1 MTGGDIDRRH
11 RFAQDCARQAGAI
24 ARHYFRSGEALSSAE
39 KGRHDPVTQ
48 ADLEIDRFLIDQL
61 AGAFPADGILT
72 EETGGAPAR
81 HLWVIDPIDGTLN
94 FARGIAH
101 FAVSIA
107 FCVDGQTES
116 GVVYD
121 PVSNE
126 IFTARRGQGAFCNGR
141 PIRVR
146 AARGPSDAIVD
157 AGYSLRHPAADYLGL
172 IGNLLG
178 QGYAFV
184 QNGSAAMGLAAVAC
198 GRIDGFC
205 ELSLKSWDVL
215 AGLLLVEEAG
225 GWTSDFP
232 HGPGLLEGHKVLACT
247 PSIRQSLQDLMLAAT
262 TPRRKTL
269 LSSHEIRRGTAS
281 ARP

>member
-1 MTGGDIDRRH
+1 MIGDDIDRRH

-24 ARHYFRSGEALSSAE
+24 ARRYFRSDEALSSFE

-72 EETGGAPAR
+72 EETGGSPAR

-107 FCVDGQTES
+107 FCVDGRTES

-121 PVSNE
+121 PIADE
-126 IFTARRGQGAFCNGR
+126 IFSARRGQGAFCNGS
-141 PIRVR
+141 PISVR
-146 AARGPSDAIVD
+146 TTRGPSDAVVD
-157 AGYSLRHPAADYLGL
+157 AGYSLRHPTAYYLGL
-172 IGNLLG
+172 IGRLLAND
-178 QGYAFV
+178 YAFV
-184 QNGSAAMGLAAVAC
+184 QNGSAAMGLAQVAC

-215 AGLLLVEEAG
+215 AGLLLVEESG
-225 GWTSDFP
+225 GWASDFP
-232 HGPGLLEGHKVLACT
+232 RGPGLLQDHKVLACT
-247 PSIRQSLQDLMLAAT
+247 RAIRQSLQDLLQAEQAW
-262 TPRRKTL
+262 P
-269 LSSHEIRRGTAS
+269 A
-281 ARP
+281 

>member
-1 MTGGDIDRRH
+1 MTSDDIDRRH
-11 RFAQDCARQAGAI
+11 RFAQDCAREAGTI
-24 ARHYFRSGEALSSAE
+24 ARRYFRSCEAPSSIE
-39 KGRHDPVTQ
+39 KGRHDPVTR

-72 EETGGAPAR
+72 EETGGVPAR

-107 FCVDGQTES
+107 FCIDGRTES
-116 GVVYD
+116 GIVYD
-121 PVSNE
+121 PISDE
-126 IFTARRGQGAFCNGR
+126 IFTARRGHGAFCNGR

-146 AARGPSDAIVD
+146 TTQGPWDAIVD
-157 AGYSLRHPAADYLGL
+157 AGYSSRHPAADYVRLVHGL
-172 IGNLLG
+172 LA

-184 QNGSAAMGLAAVAC
+184 QNGSAAMGLAALAC

-225 GWTSDFP
+225 GWTGGFP
-232 HGPGLLEGHKVLACT
+232 HGPGLLEDHEVLACT
-247 PSIRQSLQDLMLAAT
+247 PAIRQSLRDLLLESSPLRGK
-262 TPRRKTL
+262 TPLPSVQSVIQK
-269 LSSHEIRRGTAS
+269 S
-281 ARP
+281 

>member
-1 MTGGDIDRRH
+1 MTGDDIDRRH
-11 RFAQDCARQAGAI
+11 RFAQDCAREAGAI
-24 ARHYFRSGEALSSAE
+24 ARRYFRSREAPSTIE

-48 ADLEIDRFLIDQL
+48 ADLEIDRFLIDRL

-72 EETGGAPAR
+72 EETGGSPAR

-107 FCVDGQTES
+107 FCVGGRTES
-116 GVVYD
+116 GIVYD
-121 PVSNE
+121 PVSDE
-126 IFTARRGQGAFCNGR
+126 IFTARRGQGAFCNGQ

-146 AARGPSDAIVD
+146 LTDGPADAVID
-157 AGYSLRHPAADYLGL
+157 AGYSLWHPAADYLAL
-172 IGNLLG
+172 IGDLLG

-225 GWTSDFP
+225 GWTSGFP
-232 HGPGLLEGHKVLACT
+232 HGPGLLEDHRVLACAPT
-247 PSIRQSLQDLMLAAT
+247 IRQSLQDLMPEASTLSGKG
-262 TPRRKTL
+262 PL
-269 LSSHEIRRGTAS
+269 LSI
-281 ARP
+281 

>member
-1 MTGGDIDRRH
+1 MTGNDFGQRH
-11 RFAQDCARQAGAI
+11 RFALDCARQAGTI
-24 ARHYFRSGEALSSAE
+24 ARRHFRSREILSSIE

-48 ADLEIDRFLIDQL
+48 ADLEIDRFLIDQI
-61 AGAFPADGILT
+61 AGAFPTDGILT

-94 FARGIAH
+94 FVRGIAH

-107 FCVDGQTES
+107 FCVDGKTQI

-121 PVSNE
+121 PIADE
-126 IFTARRGQGAFCNGR
+126 IFSAQRGQGASCNGR
-141 PIRVR
+141 AIRVR
-146 AARGPSDAIVD
+146 STHGRSDAIVD

-172 IGNLLG
+172 IGGLLAN
-178 QGYAFV
+178 GYAFV
-184 QNGSAAMGLAAVAC
+184 QNGSAALGLAQVAC

-225 GWTSDFP
+225 GWASDFP
-232 HGPGLLEGHKVLACT
+232 GGPGLLQDHKVLACT
-247 PSIRQSLQDLMLAAT
+247 PAIRQSLQDLTQVA
-262 TPRRKTL
+262 
-269 LSSHEIRRGTAS
+269 
-281 ARP
+281 